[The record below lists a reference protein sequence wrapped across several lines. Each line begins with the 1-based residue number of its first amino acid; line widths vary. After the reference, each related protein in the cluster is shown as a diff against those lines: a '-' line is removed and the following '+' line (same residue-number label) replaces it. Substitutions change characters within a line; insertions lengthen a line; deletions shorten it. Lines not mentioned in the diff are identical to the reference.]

1 VSTDRAVD
9 AAGRPWPSRHA
20 RLRAQRAKRVKLRRR
35 IAIGLIAFV
44 LLGIGGV
51 AANFWMQGY
60 RLYVVHT
67 GSMTPT
73 LVPGDLVIDRPA
85 KNLKPGEV
93 ITFRHSDLTTDVVTH
108 RVTEVTAAGIHT
120 KGDANRTADVWT
132 IRPDQVKG
140 HVVVTLHGFG
150 YLAVY
155 FQQPTG
161 IASVATA
168 LIGLLLLYGLFF
180 PSTPEQ
186 AAEDDDTAR
195 QPGAQPALA

>member
-1 VSTDRAVD
+1 V
-9 AAGRPWPSRHA
+9 AGRPRPSRHA
-20 RLRAQRAKRVKLRRR
+20 RLRAERVKRRR
-35 IAIGLIAFV
+35 RLAWALIALV
-44 LLGIGGV
+44 LVGIAGT
-51 AANFWMQGY
+51 AANYWRQGY

-108 RVTEVTAAGIHT
+108 RVTGVTAAGIHT

-140 HVVVTLHGFG
+140 HVIATLQGFG

-186 AAEDDDTAR
+186 AAEDDDDTAR

>member
-1 VSTDRAVD
+1 
-9 AAGRPWPSRHA
+9 
-20 RLRAQRAKRVKLRRR
+20 
-35 IAIGLIAFV
+35 
-44 LLGIGGV
+44 
-51 AANFWMQGY
+51 
-60 RLYVVHT
+60 VHT

-186 AAEDDDTAR
+186 AAEDDDDTAR